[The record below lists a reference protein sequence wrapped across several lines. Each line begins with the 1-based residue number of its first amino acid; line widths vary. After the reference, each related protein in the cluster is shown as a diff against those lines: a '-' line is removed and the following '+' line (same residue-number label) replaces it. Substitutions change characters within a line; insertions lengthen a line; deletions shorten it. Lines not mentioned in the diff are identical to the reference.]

1 MIHVLTVHWQSDQ
14 WIDIQLEALRRHMG
28 RPYRVYAFLNGI
40 DITLQRE
47 KFFYCSDEDIKSHAV
62 KLNLLADMA
71 CMAAE
76 GPDDWLVFLDGDA
89 FPIGD
94 VHSYV
99 EPRLAKF
106 PLIAVRR
113 DEHQGD
119 VQPHPCFCLTTVGF
133 WKRIRGDWKAGFQ
146 WKTVSG
152 SMVTDVGGNLLGQL
166 QQAGVDWYPI
176 TRSNQYNLHPLM
188 FGIYGDVIYH
198 HGAGFRIPIT
208 RMDRGHLL
216 KRIKMHRK
224 INYLFNRKNL
234 ERTKKANIELSERI
248 FAEICSNEFFYRQF
262 QKIDG
267 NEN

>member
-94 VHSYV
+94 VAEFAEAH
-99 EPRLAKF
+99 LQTH
-106 PLIAVRR
+106 PLLAVRR
-113 DEHQGD
+113 DEHMGD
-119 VQPHPCFCLTTVGF
+119 QQPHPCFCVTTTGF
-133 WKRIRGDWKAGFQ
+133 WRRIRGDWKRGYQ
-146 WKTVSG
+146 WKTRDG
-152 SMVTDVGGNLLGQL
+152 DLVTDVGGNLLGRL
-166 QQAGVDWYPI
+166 VENGCEWYPL
-176 TRSNQYNLHPLM
+176 TRSNAVNLHPLM
-188 FGIYGDVIYH
+188 FGIYGNIVYH
-198 HGAGFRIPIT
+198 HGAGFRTPIS
-208 RMDRGHLL
+208 RMDKIHLFKGIRL
-216 KRIKMHRK
+216 FQKLSYFANKGSMDRLREKNVKLSQAIFEEIRK
-224 INYLFNRKNL
+224 DP
-234 ERTKKANIELSERI
+234 
-248 FAEICSNEFFYRQF
+248 FFYRQF
-262 QKIDG
+262 LQAAH
-267 NEN
+267 